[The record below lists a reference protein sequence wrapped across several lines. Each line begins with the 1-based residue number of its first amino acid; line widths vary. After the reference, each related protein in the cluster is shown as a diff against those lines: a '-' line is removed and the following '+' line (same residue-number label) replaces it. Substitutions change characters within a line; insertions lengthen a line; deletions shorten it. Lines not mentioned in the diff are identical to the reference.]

1 MKNVSLKSYLL
12 FDFKYMTLWKGQN
25 YEDSKKHLWLPG
37 VCGEKDKDEWANI
50 EDFQGCENTLYDTI
64 MMNTCHYP
72 LVQI

>member
-50 EDFQGCENTLYDTI
+50 EDF
-64 MMNTCHYP
+64 
-72 LVQI
+72 